1 MRLLVSVRHML
12 RFPRPTP
19 VLEPREAYA
28 RWAPVYPARAH
39 NALMRVEQRVT
50 EALLGGIRAE
60 RVLDVGTGT
69 GRYRPVL
76 SRAGA
81 RHIVA
86 VDFSWE
92 MLTAGRNTGP
102 GAVVCG
108 DAVAL
113 PLADAVFDLALASL
127 MVGDVADLAPW
138 VKEIHRVLR
147 PGGHL
152 LFSDF
157 HESWAG
163 DGWRRTLEDRSG
175 RSFEIPYHPR
185 SVRHHCR
192 ALDRGGFIVDEVRET
207 GLDGETGVDAESFRH
222 RWGNPPV
229 AVVVHAHRYDPA
241 VDPPR
246 SRGE

>member
-1 MRLLVSVRHML
+1 ML
-12 RFPRPTP
+12 EARD
-19 VLEPREAYA
+19 AYA
-28 RWAPVYPARAH
+28 RWAPVYPPRPH

-50 EALLGGIRAE
+50 EALLGKIRAT

-76 SRAGA
+76 ARAGA
-81 RHIVA
+81 RHIVG

-92 MLTAGRNTGP
+92 MLTAGRDTGA
-102 GAVVCG
+102 GALVCG

-113 PLADAVFDLALASL
+113 PVADGVFDLALASL
-127 MVGDVADLAPW
+127 VVGDVADLTLW
-138 VKEIHRVLR
+138 VAEIHRVLR

-152 LFSDF
+152 VFSDF

-175 RSFEIPYHPR
+175 RRFEIPYHPR
-185 SVRHHCR
+185 SVRDHR
-192 ALDRGGFIVDEVRET
+192 RVLERGGFIVDVVSET
-207 GLDGETGVDAESFRH
+207 GLDGETGVVAEAFRH

-229 AVVVHAHRYDPA
+229 AVVVQAHRRDA
-241 VDPPR
+241 RALARARD
-246 SRGE
+246 SG